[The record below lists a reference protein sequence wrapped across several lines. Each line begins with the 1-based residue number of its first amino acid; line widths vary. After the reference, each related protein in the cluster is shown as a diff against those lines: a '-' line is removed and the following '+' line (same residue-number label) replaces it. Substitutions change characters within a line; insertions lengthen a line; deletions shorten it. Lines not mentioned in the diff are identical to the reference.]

1 MSAPPE
7 PAPAA
12 GGGDS
17 GALPLRQRVA
27 IFLTGFAAFL
37 PMYAPQSVLPDMAAT
52 LGASPAAAGSV
63 IGATT
68 LAVALAA
75 PVAGP
80 LADRFGRKFAMLV
93 AISLLAPLTL
103 LLSFC
108 TGLTEVLVVRFLQ
121 GVALPALFAGVV
133 AYITERWYGHTAA
146 VAMGVYVSGGV
157 MGGFAG
163 RFLAGSLAEV
173 LGWQGSFAM
182 LAVVSACCAPVVWR
196 WLPADH
202 GRDGG
207 GIAAHISAMAGH
219 LRNPRLCSACL
230 LGAAV
235 LFSLNGTLSYIG
247 FRLGGPPFDLTPA
260 GIGAIF
266 CVYPIGSAIV
276 PLGGRLLRRLGFRG
290 ALLVALT
297 VCTVGQA
304 ALLAPYLAVMVA
316 GLCIFVTGIFLCQS
330 FALSFVG
337 RAAETGKGA
346 AAGLYVCCFYAG
358 GSLGAVVPGLAWN
371 AAGWTGCVLLVCA
384 ALAIGAGASRGLRE
398 ATGQE

>member
-1 MSAPPE
+1 
-7 PAPAA
+7 
-12 GGGDS
+12 
-17 GALPLRQRVA
+17 
-27 IFLTGFAAFL
+27 
-37 PMYAPQSVLPDMAAT
+37 
-52 LGASPAAAGSV
+52 
-63 IGATT
+63 
-68 LAVALAA
+68 
-75 PVAGP
+75 
-80 LADRFGRKFAMLV
+80 
-93 AISLLAPLTL
+93 
-103 LLSFC
+103 
-108 TGLTEVLVVRFLQ
+108 
-121 GVALPALFAGVV
+121 
-133 AYITERWYGHTAA
+133 
-146 VAMGVYVSGGV
+146 
-157 MGGFAG
+157 
-163 RFLAGSLAEV
+163 
-173 LGWQGSFAM
+173 
-182 LAVVSACCAPVVWR
+182 
-196 WLPADH
+196 
-202 GRDGG
+202 
-207 GIAAHISAMAGH
+207 
-219 LRNPRLCSACL
+219 
-230 LGAAV
+230 V